1 MGERKPNLKA
11 NLKTAYT
18 RPAQLVHSNTRRRM
32 TLREGLRVDYSS
44 EEKKMG
50 EEREDLSETVTE
62 KRGSNQCIDID

>member
-1 MGERKPNLKA
+1 
-11 NLKTAYT
+11 
-18 RPAQLVHSNTRRRM
+18 M

-62 KRGSNQCIDID
+62 KKGV